1 MLIFFLEIPKRFG
14 IVCSIEGNQS
24 DEQPKHQMRSNTELQ
39 KYADEITSDPELS
52 NMIEA
57 LIGGDESKRAAVEA
71 ACDQVDE
78 DCAKYAE

>member
-1 MLIFFLEIPKRFG
+1 
-14 IVCSIEGNQS
+14 
-24 DEQPKHQMRSNTELQ
+24 MRSNTELQ